1 MTRTAP
7 QHPAGWFSSPALD
20 PGDYAA
26 WYKHVT
32 GEWVFDFL
40 AGQISNIRTGRLVPF
55 RVNDTGYLAADVM
68 VNGVRVRV
76 LKHRAIWIAAHGLLA
91 FPPDYALD
99 VDLINHV
106 KTDCRLENL
115 RLVRPRKKHVVRTRQ
130 LTPDEVK
137 EIRRIFS
144 EGSMTVPEIACW
156 FGVNPRTILR
166 LLRGQTYREVCD
178 V

>member
-40 AGQISNIRTGRLVPF
+40 SGQISNIRTGRLVPF

-115 RLVRPRKKHVVRTRQ
+115 RLVRPRKKRIVRTRQ
-130 LTPDEVK
+130 LTPDEVR
-137 EIRRIFS
+137 EIRRVYAA
-144 EGSMTVPEIACW
+144 GSVSMEELAGR
-156 FGVNPRTILR
+156 FGASQRR
-166 LLRGQTYREVCD
+166 LARLVRGMTYRGVCD

>member
-1 MTRTAP
+1 MTRTGSAP
-7 QHPAGWFSSPALD
+7 TCCFTVPVLN

-32 GEWVFDFL
+32 GEWVFDLL
-40 AGQISNIRTGRLVPF
+40 AGQITNRRTGRLVAF
-55 RVNDTGYLAADVM
+55 RVNDAGYLAAEV
-68 VNGVRVRV
+68 VVKGVRVQV
-76 LKHRAIWIAAHGLLA
+76 FKHRAIWIAAHGLLA

-115 RLVRPRKKHVVRTRQ
+115 RLVRPRKKRIVRTRQ

-166 LLRGQTYREVCD
+166 LLRGQTYREVCND
-178 V
+178 

>member
-40 AGQISNIRTGRLVPF
+40 SGQISNIRTGRLVPF

-76 LKHRAIWIAAHGLLA
+76 LKHRAVWIAAHGLLSL
-91 FPPDYALD
+91 PPDLSLE

-106 KTDCRLENL
+106 KTDCRLANL
-115 RLVRPRKKHVVRTRQ
+115 RLVRSAETGCGGNRHFTAEEVR
-130 LTPDEVK
+130 
-137 EIRRIFS
+137 EIRRVYAA
-144 EGSMTVPEIACW
+144 GSVSMEDLAGR
-156 FGVNPRTILR
+156 FGASQRR
-166 LLRGQTYREVCD
+166 LARLVRGMTYRGVCD